1 MAEPETGDVATEATA
16 PTGTDTEPR
25 EGGVTAEERA
35 AALAA
40 GAPRVPRRAVAW
52 GFVAA
57 AVLALGGTALERA
70 FSSAG
75 LNPSTATTT
84 TTAPPTIPPSN
95 ALLAMTPLTPAAPPR
110 ISLRDQRGRAVPL
123 AGARGEVT
131 VITFFNASCAD
142 ACPVVADELRAAEHD
157 LGPLARRVRLLTV
170 NTDPLALGAAPT
182 PAAVTRTGLAALP
195 NWHYLTGPLRTLN
208 PIWRA
213 FGVTISVYEATRVV
227 VHNDVIYLESPA
239 GELVSRGSPF
249 SDESSKGVF
258 SLPAPLELVAG
269 HGLAASIRALL
280 VARR

>member
-95 ALLAMTPLTPAAPPR
+95 ALLAMTPLTPAAPPASR
-110 ISLRDQRGRAVPL
+110 CATSAGGRS
-123 AGARGEVT
+123 R
-131 VITFFNASCAD
+131 
-142 ACPVVADELRAAEHD
+142 
-157 LGPLARRVRLLTV
+157 
-170 NTDPLALGAAPT
+170 
-182 PAAVTRTGLAALP
+182 
-195 NWHYLTGPLRTLN
+195 
-208 PIWRA
+208 
-213 FGVTISVYEATRVV
+213 
-227 VHNDVIYLESPA
+227 SPA
-239 GELVSRGSPF
+239 
-249 SDESSKGVF
+249 
-258 SLPAPLELVAG
+258 
-269 HGLAASIRALL
+269 HAAR
-280 VARR
+280 

>member
-16 PTGTDTEPR
+16 PTGTDREPR

-75 LNPSTATTT
+75 LN
-84 TTAPPTIPPSN
+84 PSN

-157 LGPLARRVRLLTV
+157 HGPHARRVRLLTV